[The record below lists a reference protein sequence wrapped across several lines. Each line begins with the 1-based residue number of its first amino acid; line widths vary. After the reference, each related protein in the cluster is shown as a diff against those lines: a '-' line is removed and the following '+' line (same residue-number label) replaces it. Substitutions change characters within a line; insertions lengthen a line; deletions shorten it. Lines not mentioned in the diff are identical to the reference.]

1 MALSI
6 MSDQGGEGPW
16 RLRGRKPSQAARWAQ
31 IRAAV
36 AFFAAAGVAV
46 LCLSYRD
53 LEANNSAPRPKGGGF
68 FASLAPEDNTLDSPD
83 GQRGFQLLQKAA
95 AASLLQH
102 MRPAKKQALELKQA
116 IELAQHLGPAK
127 KQALALAL
135 TPLGSGAVKD
145 FMEGAVQ
152 PVVGA
157 VAPKEQELAS
167 DGLKFRARKRQVDF
181 LSAGAAR
188 DEMQHYWQSLARRT
202 KLENGGLQDFAD
214 TRAAKVDAAPH
225 AGHGPLSADEA
236 RRQLDEY
243 WNDLGAGDADKGARE
258 SLIKMR
264 ASARL
269 AKKNA
274 AIKDPKKVSSM
285 NEMERIWSSESK
297 SRKSASSEANSK
309 KVHEVVSLH
318 TSVQASSS
326 VSRTE
331 PGSKAARYT
340 SLPMCDHCSLQHFTW
355 PVWNRRVDHAL
366 RVAENIAQGSQWNK
380 TLHHVTLGDDLETSS
395 ADGAGHDDDDVA
407 ASVSDADLKL
417 EVENAMSSLRA
428 AIAESKAEQV
438 EEEADE
444 HGEESASLSAAKRTE
459 CLSLCFSEVQSLVG
473 FLTPHPHA
481 AAVEPSSKVPSAA
494 AASVEAATA
503 AAAPVR
509 PTRQYLI
516 GDVKVVPVPKAAAA
530 SGDKGHASDGSSIEK
545 AVDAVEAAVGGSEAS
560 AGKSGGG
567 GLAAA
572 VGGLAAAVSADH
584 PLVSDVAPKHA
595 AGASIEKAVDAVEAA
610 LGDPAAAHA
619 LAAHGGEHLA
629 AVAQASG
636 IKAAAASAAA
646 HPPLPMAAAAAAAAA
661 EVGNGVGADD
671 ETKNVRHLEDD
682 ALTSAAQAQEQVRQG
697 EAELQHLKV
706 LLSQAHKL
714 STERGGGVQ
723 GATSG
728 GSDSGAHVKNVPKA
742 DGEERDDEADED
754 DESGAGIN
762 TGLSSGAHQALDLK
776 STGVRKGISGMGM
789 GMGMGMGKGK
799 GKRAVR
805 PTPVRASS
813 IDKYELAD
821 QDLIRSL

>member
-1 MALSI
+1 
-6 MSDQGGEGPW
+6 
-16 RLRGRKPSQAARWAQ
+16 
-31 IRAAV
+31 
-36 AFFAAAGVAV
+36 
-46 LCLSYRD
+46 
-53 LEANNSAPRPKGGGF
+53 
-68 FASLAPEDNTLDSPD
+68 
-83 GQRGFQLLQKAA
+83 
-95 AASLLQH
+95 
-102 MRPAKKQALELKQA
+102 
-116 IELAQHLGPAK
+116 
-127 KQALALAL
+127 
-135 TPLGSGAVKD
+135 
-145 FMEGAVQ
+145 
-152 PVVGA
+152 
-157 VAPKEQELAS
+157 
-167 DGLKFRARKRQVDF
+167 
-181 LSAGAAR
+181 
-188 DEMQHYWQSLARRT
+188 
-202 KLENGGLQDFAD
+202 
-214 TRAAKVDAAPH
+214 
-225 AGHGPLSADEA
+225 
-236 RRQLDEY
+236 
-243 WNDLGAGDADKGARE
+243 
-258 SLIKMR
+258 
-264 ASARL
+264 
-269 AKKNA
+269 
-274 AIKDPKKVSSM
+274 
-285 NEMERIWSSESK
+285 
-297 SRKSASSEANSK
+297 
-309 KVHEVVSLH
+309 
-318 TSVQASSS
+318 
-326 VSRTE
+326 
-331 PGSKAARYT
+331 
-340 SLPMCDHCSLQHFTW
+340 MCDHCSLQHFTW

-366 RVAENIAQGSQWNK
+366 RVAENIAQGSHWNK

-459 CLSLCFSEVQSLVG
+459 CLSLCFAEVQSLVG
-473 FLTPHPHA
+473 FLTQHPHA
-481 AAVEPSSKVPSAA
+481 AAAEPSSKVPSAA

-503 AAAPVR
+503 AAAPVK

-619 LAAHGGEHLA
+619 LAAHGGAHPA

-636 IKAAAASAAA
+636 NKAAAASVAA

-682 ALTSAAQAQEQVRQG
+682 ALNSAAQAQEQVRQG

-742 DGEERDDEADED
+742 DSEEMDDEADED

-776 STGVRKGISGMGM
+776 SAGVRKGVSGMGM
-789 GMGMGMGKGK
+789 GMGMGK

-805 PTPVRASS
+805 PTPVRASA

-821 QDLIRSL
+821 QNLIRSL

>member
-1 MALSI
+1 M
-6 MSDQGGEGPW
+6 
-16 RLRGRKPSQAARWAQ
+16 ARWAQ

-68 FASLAPEDNTLDSPD
+68 FASLAPEDNTLDSLD

-152 PVVGA
+152 PLVGA

-167 DGLKFRARKRQVDF
+167 DGLNVRVRKRQVDF

-188 DEMQHYWQSLARRT
+188 DEMQRYWQSLARRT
-202 KLENGGLQDFAD
+202 KLENGGLQNSAD
-214 TRAAKVDAAPH
+214 NRAAKVDAAPH

-243 WNDLGAGDADKGARE
+243 WNDIGAGDADKGARE
-258 SLIKMR
+258 SLRKTR
-264 ASARL
+264 ALARL
-269 AKKNA
+269 AKKKA
-274 AIKDPKKVSSM
+274 VIKDPKTVSSM

-297 SRKSASSEANSK
+297 SKKSAPSEANSK
-309 KVHEVVSLH
+309 RVHQAVSLH

-331 PGSKAARYT
+331 PGSKTARYT

-366 RVAENIAQGSQWNK
+366 RVAENIAQGSHWNK

-395 ADGAGHDDDDVA
+395 ADGAGHDDDVA

-417 EVENAMSSLRA
+417 EVESAMSSLRA

-444 HGEESASLSAAKRTE
+444 HGEGSASLSAARRTE
-459 CLSLCFSEVQSLVG
+459 CLSVCFSEVQSLVG

-481 AAVEPSSKVPSAA
+481 AAAEPSSKVSSAA
-494 AASVEAATA
+494 AASVEAAKVAA
-503 AAAPVR
+503 AAAPIK

-530 SGDKGHASDGSSIEK
+530 SRDERHASDGSSIEK
-545 AVDAVEAAVGGSEAS
+545 AVDAVEAAVGGSEAA

-584 PLVSDVAPKHA
+584 PVVSDVAPKHA

-610 LGDPAAAHA
+610 LGDRAAAHA
-619 LAAHGGEHLA
+619 LAAHGGAHPA

-636 IKAAAASAAA
+636 NKAAAASVAA

-671 ETKNVRHLEDD
+671 ETKGVRHLEDD

-697 EAELQHLKV
+697 EAELQHLKL

-714 STERGGGVQ
+714 STERGVGVE
-723 GATSG
+723 GATNG
-728 GSDSGAHVKNVPKA
+728 GSDSGAHVKIVPKA
-742 DGEERDDEADED
+742 DGEEMDDETDKD
-754 DESGAGIN
+754 DESDAGIN
-762 TGLSSGAHQALDLK
+762 SGLSSGAHQALDLK
-776 STGVRKGISGMGM
+776 SAGVRKGVPAMGM
-789 GMGMGMGKGK
+789 GM

-805 PTPVRASS
+805 PTPVRASAT
-813 IDKYELAD
+813 DKYELAD